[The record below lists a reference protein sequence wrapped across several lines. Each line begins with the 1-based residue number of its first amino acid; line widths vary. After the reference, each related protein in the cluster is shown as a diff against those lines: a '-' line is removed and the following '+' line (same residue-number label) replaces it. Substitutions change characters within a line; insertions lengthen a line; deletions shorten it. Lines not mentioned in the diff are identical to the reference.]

1 MMVAKIYGLD
11 QALGPGNHFV
21 VAIKQ
26 KKKRMLFQELK

>member
-26 KKKRMLFQELK
+26 KKKECYFKS